1 MLPVKSSSVIV
12 IMKVSFCK
20 LSACVQD
27 GRPSSVI
34 FWSLAMV
41 NPSKLQMPGDL
52 SSAVLGLSHGCNV
65 GFLNSL
71 CVCYLLLTLFVL
83 LAYEEI
89 AGQPIQV
96 RNNSTTV

>member
-1 MLPVKSSSVIV
+1 
-12 IMKVSFCK
+12 
-20 LSACVQD
+20 
-27 GRPSSVI
+27 
-34 FWSLAMV
+34 MV

-52 SSAVLGLSHGCNV
+52 SAPMLGLSHGSNV

-71 CVCYLLLTLFVL
+71 CVCYLLLTIFVL

-96 RNNSTTV
+96 RDNSTAV